1 MNCELIMI
9 TTFTTP
15 PPSPPSSLPIKE
27 NKYSFLE
34 RLFYALSK
42 RKMMYG
48 LCKSVYELHRSY
60 IYHLIVFS
68 KFIQL
73 CSSPL
78 PQPNFRTLPLYLKA
92 PLCPLTLNPLS
103 QPSCQEITVSLSRPF
118 LDISHKQ
125 NNTVFWRERYI
136 YIYVYI
142 FFLT

>member
-1 MNCELIMI
+1 MI
-9 TTFTTP
+9 TIFTTP

-103 QPSCQEITVSLSRPF
+103 QPSCHEITVSLSRTF

-125 NNTVFWRERYI
+125 NNTVFWRERDIYI
-136 YIYVYI
+136 YIYMYI
-142 FFLT
+142 YFF